1 MARRQIV
8 LKNLGPVSA
17 GWLAA
22 VGVTKRADL
31 IRLGAVAAFLRVKAA
46 GHKPSLNLLWAL
58 AGAERG
64 LPWSR
69 LTEEDRQQLLMELD
83 TASAPPKPAPVAA
96 EMPFRSIRPAG
107 AVKSRAAKAAKAVKP
122 AGKPK
127 KKSRSK

>member
-1 MARRQIV
+1 MMPRRQVV

-31 IRLGAVAAFLRVKAA
+31 IRLGAVAAFMRVKAA

-64 LPWSR
+64 LAWSR
-69 LTEEDRQQLLMELD
+69 LTEQDRQDLLLELD
-83 TASAPPKPAPVAA
+83 AASGSSLAAPPPKAEAPLKPAARPKPKAKPAA
-96 EMPFRSIRPAG
+96 KVTARPA
-107 AVKSRAAKAAKAVKP
+107 AKN
-122 AGKPK
+122 K
-127 KKSRSK
+127 KTRKR